1 MYRPFLRDG
10 SASLIQQGQGGKS
23 SVRKWTS
30 LFSDWEHHP
39 GMNSRIDKRS
49 NNATLVRVQEEMAAP
64 RMAKSVRDAS
74 ASFIAA
80 SGLARNSRKKKT
92 TRSASKL
99 SVVTHY

>member
-1 MYRPFLRDG
+1 LLRDG
-10 SASLIQQGQGGKS
+10 SALLIKQGQGGKS
-23 SVRKWTS
+23 SLRKWTS
-30 LFSDWEHHP
+30 IVSDCEHHP
-39 GMNSRIDKRS
+39 GMSKKIDKKS